1 MPATLGA
8 RRSTSAFSLTAL
20 SAVSAQAAVVNHAD
34 VAGFRTFQDTT
45 TGRVCLNMDN
55 FFGKTTHDMLAA
67 ANLAGFTF
75 ATRRDVDALLN
86 PLPAR

>member
-1 MPATLGA
+1 
-8 RRSTSAFSLTAL
+8 
-20 SAVSAQAAVVNHAD
+20 
-34 VAGFRTFQDTT
+34 
-45 TGRVCLNMDN
+45 MDN
-55 FFGKTTHDMLAA
+55 FFGKTPHDMLAA